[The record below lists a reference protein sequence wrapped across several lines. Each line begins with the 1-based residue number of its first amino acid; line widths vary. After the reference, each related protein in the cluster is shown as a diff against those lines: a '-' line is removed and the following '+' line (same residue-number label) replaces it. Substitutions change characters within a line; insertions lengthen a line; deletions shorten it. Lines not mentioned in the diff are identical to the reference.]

1 MTVYEMD
8 KNEYKNDENEYKMD
22 ENGRGVCVKCI
33 NGLRWTW
40 KKSK

>member
-22 ENGRGVCVKCI
+22 ENGRGVCVK
-33 NGLRWTW
+33 
-40 KKSK
+40 